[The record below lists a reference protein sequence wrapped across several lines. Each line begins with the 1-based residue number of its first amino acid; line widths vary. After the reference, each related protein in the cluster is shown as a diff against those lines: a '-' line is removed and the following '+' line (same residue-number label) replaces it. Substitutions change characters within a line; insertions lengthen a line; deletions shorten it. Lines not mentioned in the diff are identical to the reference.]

1 MVKHFGTESD
11 VIMKTRA
18 WDGERFRLDYIILPN
33 GKIMSLKWIEV
44 GSGLYPWLTEVDW
57 KLSRLYENHMNINQ
71 EIWEHDIVKCK
82 VLGSGEHIGTVVFVD
97 GCFDV
102 QFQYPIKFLDG
113 VVRDRYYVKCFT
125 VNHAIGVIG
134 NIFQNPELLEEVK

>member
-1 MVKHFGTESD
+1 
-11 VIMKTRA
+11 MKTRA
-18 WDGERFRLDYIILPN
+18 FDPIEGRWRTDYVVTPDGEISMMTA
-33 GKIMSLKWIEV
+33 GKDFFIDQSINLIRQ
-44 GSGLYPWLTEVDW
+44 PDW

-134 NIFQNPELLEEVK
+134 NIFQNPELLEEVNK